1 MQPDPITLP
10 TKDQNIGFYVK
21 VSSILLVELITVT
34 FGFIPL
40 CVSGLKSN
48 AKLLSYSN
56 AFSGG
61 LFMGIGLFHLLPEAN
76 QLIFQGRDP
85 ATSFPLGYFVAF
97 LSYSLI
103 LCIEKVLFD
112 SESLTDHYDADTEPV
127 LVEVE
132 VPSNNSTKPLLMD
145 YGSSREKLAANVDK
159 EIEVEPDIS
168 EETIKNVVT
177 SKGKFVSFLHARNM
191 SKNLYMNIFYSE

>member
-1 MQPDPITLP
+1 MQPDPKLLLLSNSTQQLS
-10 TKDQNIGFYVK
+10 FYVK
-21 VSSILLVELITVT
+21 IASIILVELITLG

-40 CVSGLKSN
+40 CVTQLKANS
-48 AKLLSYSN
+48 KLLSYSN

-76 QLIFQGRDP
+76 LLISTVQTSP
-85 ATSFPLGYFVAF
+85 NSFPLGYFVAF

-112 SESLTDHYDADTEPV
+112 SQSLTDHYDSSDHDVHDTAMMPQ
-127 LVEVE
+127 
-132 VPSNNSTKPLLMD
+132 NTKPLLEE
-145 YGSSREKLAANVDK
+145 YTPEKEMNNEKDK
-159 EIEVEPDIS
+159 DNDDIN

-177 SKGKFVSFLHARNM
+177 SKGKFVSFLHVRNI
-191 SKNLYMNIFYSE
+191 SKIISF

>member
-1 MQPDPITLP
+1 MQPELIPLP
-10 TKDQNIGFYVK
+10 NKDQSIGFYVK
-21 VSSILLVELITVT
+21 ISSIFLVELITVT

-40 CVSGLKSN
+40 CVTGLKSN
-48 AKLLSYSN
+48 AKFLSYSN

-85 ATSFPLGYFVAF
+85 STSFPLGYFVAF

-112 SESLTDHYDADTEPV
+112 STSLTDHYDADTEPV

-132 VPSNNSTKPLLMD
+132 APSNDNKKPLLID
-145 YGSSREKLAANVDK
+145 YGNSRDKLAANVDK
-159 EIEVEPDIS
+159 DIEVEPDIS

-191 SKNLYMNIFYSE
+191 SKHLYMTYYSE